1 MLLDQN
7 ITETKLEIDQQRADE
22 LAKKINSI
30 KYLSCK
36 NWATLK
42 TVKTNE
48 GPDTHEYHEYQVP
61 FDYLSDAV
69 ELDSI
74 RLQYRNNP
82 DFNLDSCKIK
92 YRVIS
97 AKTNGSI
104 ERWYDIGGLHYTGFT
119 AGDWEYFGPDGRFDD
134 STLLTRLVFTALD
147 DEVIQKAIYLDG
159 GFRLLD
165 KDGNMFPGKLILSP
179 YPVETSNA
187 IIYPVDHIKMD
198 VEQ

>member
-104 ERWYDIGGLHYTGFT
+104 ER
-119 AGDWEYFGPDGRFDD
+119 
-134 STLLTRLVFTALD
+134 
-147 DEVIQKAIYLDG
+147 
-159 GFRLLD
+159 
-165 KDGNMFPGKLILSP
+165 
-179 YPVETSNA
+179 
-187 IIYPVDHIKMD
+187 
-198 VEQ
+198 